1 MNILALES
9 SAAACSAA
17 LCRDGGLIAQSFQ
30 CSGLTHSRTLLPMV
44 NDLMKNCGESLDGV
58 DVIAVA
64 AGPGSFTG
72 LRIGVATAKGLAWAG
87 EKSCAPCS
95 TLESMAWSLAH
106 LEGKLIVCAMD
117 ARRRQVYNALFRARG
132 EELERLSPDRA
143 ISLAELGE
151 ELKSFPETKI
161 VVGDGAI
168 LCYNTLRAELPNLEL
183 APVHLRMQS
192 AWGVARAAEG
202 LIAAGG
208 LVSGAELAPVYHR
221 LSQAERERLEREQ
234 NTKFTIEGDQKHV

>member
-9 SAAACSAA
+9 SATACSAA
-17 LCRDGGLIAQSFQ
+17 LCRDGALLAQSFQ

-44 NDLMKNCGESLDGV
+44 DDLLKNCGQSLDNV

-72 LRIGVATAKGLAWAG
+72 LRIGVATAKGLAWAQD
-87 EKSCAPCS
+87 KPCAPCS
-95 TLESMAWSLAH
+95 TLESMAWPLAH
-106 LEGKLIVCAMD
+106 LEDSLLVCAMD
-117 ARRRQVYNALFRARG
+117 ARRKQVYNALFLARG
-132 EELERLSPDRA
+132 DSLERLTPDRA

-151 ELKSFPETKI
+151 ELKKYQKMKI
-161 VVGDGAI
+161 IVGDGAL
-168 LCYNTLRAELPNLEL
+168 LCYNTLREGVPGLSL

-192 AWGVARAAEG
+192 AWGVARAAEE
-202 LIAAGG
+202 LSTAGG
-208 LVSGAELAPVYHR
+208 LVTAGELAPVYHR

-234 NTKFTIEGDQKHV
+234 NLR

>member
-17 LCRDGGLIAQSFQ
+17 LCRDGALIAQSFQ

-44 NDLMKNCGESLDGV
+44 HDMLENCGQSLDGV

-72 LRIGVATAKGLAWAG
+72 LRIGVATAKGLAWAQG
-87 EKSCAPCS
+87 KPCAPCS
-95 TLESMAWSLAH
+95 TLESMAWPLAH

-117 ARRRQVYNALFRARG
+117 ARRKQVYNALFLARG
-132 EELERLSPDRA
+132 DRLERLSPDRA
-143 ISLAELGE
+143 VSLEELGE
-151 ELKSFPETKI
+151 ELKNFQFSKI
-161 VVGDGAI
+161 VVGDGAQ
-168 LCYNTLRAELPNLEL
+168 LCYNTLNEQVPMTL

-192 AWGVARAAEG
+192 AWGVARAAEE
-202 LIAAGG
+202 LVKAGA
-208 LVSGAELAPVYHR
+208 LVSGGELAPVYHR

>member
-9 SAAACSAA
+9 SATACSVA
-17 LCRDGGLIAQSFQ
+17 LCRDGALLAQSFQ

-44 NDLMKNCGESLDGV
+44 NDLLKNCGQALEGV

-87 EKSCAPCS
+87 DKPCAPCS
-95 TLESMAWSLAH
+95 TLESMAWPLSH
-106 LEGKLIVCAMD
+106 LEDSLLVCAMD
-117 ARRRQVYNALFRARG
+117 ARRKQVYNALFLARG
-132 EELERLSPDRA
+132 DSLERLTPDRA

-151 ELKSFPETKI
+151 ELKKYQKMKI
-161 VVGDGAI
+161 VVGDGAQ
-168 LCYNTLRAELPNLEL
+168 LCYNTLREEVSGLSL

-192 AWGVARAAEG
+192 AWGVARAAEE
-202 LIAAGG
+202 LSTAGG
-208 LVSGAELAPVYHR
+208 LVTAGELAPVYHR

-234 NTKFTIEGDQKHV
+234 NLR